1 MNANPSESGHK
12 ISQPGMGKAMLRLG
26 AGIGVF
32 AAMLFLAAGRWD
44 WALGWAYIVSYACVT
59 AIGLRV
65 VPMEPEFIEERTRIK
80 KDVKSWDKALSG
92 IGGLLY
98 PTAILI
104 LAGLDERFGWSP
116 PIALGIELAAL
127 GVATLGN
134 LLSVW
139 AMAANRFYSRF
150 VRIQKERGHV
160 TVSAGPYRYVRH
172 PGYLG
177 TLLCCLAS
185 PLALGSLWTFIP
197 GVLFA
202 VLLAVRTHLE
212 DRTLQQE
219 LDGYRQYAA
228 RVRFRLLPGVW

>member
-1 MNANPSESGHK
+1 
-12 ISQPGMGKAMLRLG
+12 MGKAVLRLG
-26 AGIGVF
+26 VGIGVL
-32 AAMLFLAAGRWD
+32 AAMLFLAAGRWN
-44 WALGWAYIVSYACVT
+44 WALGWAYIASYAIVT
-59 AIGLRV
+59 ALGLRV
-65 VPMEPEFIEERTRIK
+65 VPMDPQFIEERTRMK
-80 KDVKSWDKALSG
+80 QDVKAWDKALSG

-104 LAGLDERFGWSP
+104 LAGLDQRLGWTP

-127 GVATLGN
+127 GVATFGN

-139 AMAANRFYSRF
+139 AMAVNRFYSRF

-160 TVSAGPYRYVRH
+160 TVSDGPYRYVRH

-185 PLALGSLWTFIP
+185 PLALGSLWTLIP
-197 GVLFA
+197 GGLFA
-202 VLLAVRTHLE
+202 LLLAVRTFLE
-212 DRTLQQE
+212 DRTLQEE
-219 LDGYRQYAA
+219 LEGYREYAA